1 MAKALAKIDLDFQR
15 YVERR
20 KGRQQAQSR
29 EGAAYAYAGDVR
41 FRKTLDRRPVRMA
54 LESASGLWHS
64 DHSELRATESTQ
76 PAVKAAIAKAAAALH
91 VAEPAVLVV
100 DRALPGE
107 VGTFGSDDEPVI
119 VITAALVGRL
129 LQEEL
134 IETLGS
140 ELGRIQN
147 GHVLFHSAHHYL
159 HHQAARFVRW
169 IVAPARLALDA
180 WALRGDV
187 TADRAG
193 LLCARSLVV
202 SASSL
207 QKRLLPIEAQ
217 TASAESLV
225 AALDEAA
232 TASPAAEI
240 LAKFPVLRRRLR
252 ALRLFAE
259 SAYYRGMLR
268 EPGGLSPTECDAK
281 VAEVL
286 S

>member
-1 MAKALAKIDLDFQR
+1 MPKLLAKIDLDFQR

-20 KGRQQAQSR
+20 KGKQQAQSR

-41 FRKTLDRRPVRMA
+41 FRKNLDRRPVRMA
-54 LESASGLWHS
+54 LESASGLWKQERT
-64 DHSELRATESTQ
+64 ELRATESSQ
-76 PAVKAAIAKAAAALH
+76 PAVKAAIEKAAAALH

-100 DRALPGE
+100 EGALAGE

-129 LQEEL
+129 AQEEL
-134 IETLGS
+134 LETLGS

-147 GHVLFHSAHHYL
+147 GHVLFRSAHHYL
-159 HHQAARFVRW
+159 HHQAAAFVRW
-169 IVAPARLALDA
+169 IVAPARLALDS

-207 QKRLLPIEAQ
+207 QKRLLPLEAQ

-232 TASPAAEI
+232 GASPAADV

-252 ALRLFAE
+252 ALKLFAE
-259 SAYYRGMLR
+259 SSYYRGMLR
-268 EPGGLSPTECDAK
+268 EPGGMSPGECDEK
-281 VAEVL
+281 VAGVL
-286 S
+286 